1 MGQASIAC
9 LYCLISIP
17 FFWAHANLGLLI
29 MAMIDF
35 LLLIAFVVVAVVLGK
50 PLASLSCH
58 IVGGDPMALLHTSN
72 VWDFT
77 QSLTSNVNK
86 YGNFVSW
93 SGATRGNCFASK
105 AAWGMCI
112 ALCILFASSVM
123 ILPAL
128 FAKQKR
134 ATKNGS
140 KV

>member
-1 MGQASIAC
+1 M
-9 LYCLISIP
+9 
-17 FFWAHANLGLLI
+17 I
-29 MAMIDF
+29 MALVDF

-58 IVGGDPMALLHTSN
+58 IVGGDPMALLDTTDAY
-72 VWDFT
+72 DFT
-77 QSLTSNVNK
+77 QSLSSNVNK

-93 SGATRGNCFASK
+93 SGASRGNCFASK

-112 ALCILFASSVM
+112 ALCILFASSLM

-134 ATKNGS
+134 AGKGGGS
-140 KV
+140 MLEGGRRGRPSPSLSKRS